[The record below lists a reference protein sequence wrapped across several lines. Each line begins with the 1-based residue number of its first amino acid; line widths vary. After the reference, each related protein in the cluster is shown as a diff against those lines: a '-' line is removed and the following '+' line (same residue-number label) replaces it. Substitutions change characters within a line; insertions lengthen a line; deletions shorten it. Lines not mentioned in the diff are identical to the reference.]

1 MPVTEEQM
9 QRMFPSTPIT
19 AIDELLNPLNMTLQ
33 EYNIDNLNRIAM
45 FIAQCGHE
53 SGGFRVKEEN
63 LNYRPERLAV
73 IFPTHFRGVDVHEYA
88 HNPQKIANRVYANRM
103 GNGPESSG
111 DGYNFRGR
119 GFIQLTGRSNYTKF
133 AKDND
138 LSLEEAVEYMGTVA
152 GSIHSAG
159 WFWNEHN
166 LNEPSDLDDVITVT
180 KKINGGTLG
189 LTEREELYH
198 NGLVIFQ

>member
-1 MPVTEEQM
+1 M
-9 QRMFPSTPIT
+9 
-19 AIDELLNPLNMTLQ
+19 L
-33 EYNIDNLNRIAM
+33 
-45 FIAQCGHE
+45 
-53 SGGFRVKEEN
+53 FR
-63 LNYRPERLAV
+63 
-73 IFPTHFRGVDVHEYA
+73 
-88 HNPQKIANRVYANRM
+88 
-103 GNGPESSG
+103 S
-111 DGYNFRGR
+111 
-119 GFIQLTGRSNYTKF
+119 LTGRSNYTKF